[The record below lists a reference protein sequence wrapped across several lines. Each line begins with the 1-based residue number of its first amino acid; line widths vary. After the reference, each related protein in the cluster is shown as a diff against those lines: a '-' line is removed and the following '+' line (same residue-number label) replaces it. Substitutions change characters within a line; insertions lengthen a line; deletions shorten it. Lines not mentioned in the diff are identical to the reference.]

1 MNELSLH
8 SFNAHRG
15 STFQLLIQGT
25 AALNLTLA
33 DVEDLTLPDTQRD
46 PQLRSQPFSLIFHGP
61 MTPVASQATYT
72 FQHAVLPN
80 LEIFLVPIGP
90 DRRLPGV
97 MRYQAIFN

>member
-1 MNELSLH
+1 MNELSLD

-15 STFQLLIQGT
+15 STFQLLIPGKV
-25 AALNLTLA
+25 ALDLTLA

-46 PQLRSQPFSLIFHGP
+46 SQLRSQPFSLIFHGP
-61 MTPVASQATYT
+61 LSPVASQATYT
-72 FQHAVLPN
+72 VQHPVMQN
-80 LEIFLVPIGP
+80 LDIFLVPIGP